1 MDLEG
6 EEEKSQG
13 GVHLQYKQI
22 RESVVKNT
30 SRWTV
35 NDKHI
40 IMTPLTKVSLNCHRV
55 GLDNNFKDEGRTN
68 NRVRAKLNEKR
79 KLFHWIHPYINKKIY
94 YTHKRSREIWSR
106 APVAKACNLSHGTRG
121 HGCLIFLYILT
132 VNKKDPS
139 MQEMHEIQGWPA
151 EHSQNYLNPSIII
164 LLEEIDAIRDEWPY
178 GTKIWSITSDAN
190 VRGAINCKLPR

>member
-40 IMTPLTKVSLNCHRV
+40 IMTPLTKVSLNCHSV

-68 NRVRAKLNEKR
+68 NRVRAKLKEKR
-79 KLFHWIHPYINKKIY
+79 KKYFIEYIHTLIKRFTIHTNEAEKYDQEPLLPKPVIYPMELEDTAAWSFYTSSQSTRKIPACRKCMRFRDGLLSTHRITWIPQSSFSWRKS
-94 YTHKRSREIWSR
+94 T
-106 APVAKACNLSHGTRG
+106 
-121 HGCLIFLYILT
+121 
-132 VNKKDPS
+132 
-139 MQEMHEIQGWPA
+139 
-151 EHSQNYLNPSIII
+151 
-164 LLEEIDAIRDEWPY
+164 LLEMNDPMGQRSGP
-178 GTKIWSITSDAN
+178 S
-190 VRGAINCKLPR
+190 RQMQM